1 MNRLARER
9 ITAAGGEVLGERY
22 LPIGSREV
30 GRMIEEVRF
39 ARPDFILN
47 SLIGPSSYEF
57 MAAYRALGHWRMRR
71 SGRKTARSCPAT

>member
-1 MNRLARER
+1 
-9 ITAAGGEVLGERY
+9 VLGERY

-47 SLIGPSSYEF
+47 I
-57 MAAYRALGHWRMRR
+57 ADRAVVL
-71 SGRKTARSCPAT
+71 